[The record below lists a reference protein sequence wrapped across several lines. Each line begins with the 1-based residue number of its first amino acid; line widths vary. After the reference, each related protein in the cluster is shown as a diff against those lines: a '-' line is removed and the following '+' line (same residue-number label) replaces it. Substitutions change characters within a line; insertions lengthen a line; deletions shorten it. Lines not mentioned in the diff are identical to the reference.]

1 MSGENSIYR
10 AGNEYIVENI
20 RMGNDWTLGNRFIS
34 LRISDVI
41 SGRISEVINQFK

>member
-34 LRISDVI
+34 LRISDVKW
-41 SGRISEVINQFK
+41 SNKWSH

>member
-20 RMGNDWTLGNRFIS
+20 RMGNDWTLGNKLIS
-34 LRISDVI
+34 LRK
-41 SGRISEVINQFK
+41 SGVKWSNK

>member
-20 RMGNDWTLGNRFIS
+20 RMGNDWTLVNKLIS
-34 LRISDVI
+34 LRKSDVKW
-41 SGRISEVINQFK
+41 SNK

>member
-20 RMGNDWTLGNRFIS
+20 RMGNDWTLEINLFHYERVM
-34 LRISDVI
+34 L
-41 SGRISEVINQFK
+41 SGRTSDIINQFK